1 MTKNIGAYIEAVS
14 TSYWG
19 APTARRGRELRW
31 GNHGSKSVDLQ
42 KGTWFDHEA
51 KEGGGVVDLVRREE
65 GATIG
70 NNIASILQRKFG
82 IDMQVQERLAPR
94 NYLSKIF
101 DYFDEDGVLRYQ
113 VQRFE
118 PKDFRQRRPDD
129 KGGWINNMEGVEALP
144 YALPSLLANK
154 NRAIYIVEGEK
165 CADRLIREGKL
176 ATTNHG
182 GANNWKPEINK
193 WFKDRLVVV
202 LPDNDEAGQRH
213 ADRVCHNLV
222 GIAAEI
228 RRIDLPGLKEKG
240 DIVDWLDIGNSV
252 QDLRKL
258 VDAAAPLGAVD
269 EPGEVE
275 PEVSADV
282 FETYS
287 IMQIRGLPPVEWTID
302 GVIPQNSF
310 SVMYGEP
317 GAGKSFLALDM
328 ALSVAHN
335 QSWHGRAVWGGA
347 VLYIAGEGVGGL
359 GKRIK
364 AWQAYHGVLCDAP
377 LFVLPTAVRMRE
389 DDEVEKLM
397 RTIDGLGVDF
407 SCVFIDT
414 VARALLGGDENSATD
429 MGMFVNACDA
439 VKNHT
444 KAAVVG
450 IHHSGK
456 DVARGMRGST
466 ALLGAVDASVRV
478 SRSDNALSMKMEKQ
492 KDAEPIEDLVFDMQK
507 IQIIGDSSI
516 VLEKS
521 ESAVQFR
528 PKLSGA
534 QRIAL
539 EALRQAIIDEGKQ
552 SVTIKQFHDAHAR
565 LAPDDSASRSKAR
578 GRLQEMGV
586 IGISGGMVTE
596 IREKTPDT

>member
-1 MTKNIGAYIEAVS
+1 MTKNIGAYIEEVS

-19 APTARRGRELRW
+19 APTVRNRRELRW

-82 IDMQVQERLAPR
+82 IDRQVQEGLAPR

-118 PKDFRQRRPDD
+118 PKTFRQRRPDD

-144 YALPSLLANK
+144 YALPSLLLNK

-202 LPDNDEAGQRH
+202 IPDNDEAGRKH

-240 DIVDWLDIGNSV
+240 DIVDWLDSGNNV
-252 QDLRKL
+252 EDLREL
-258 VDAAAPLGAVD
+258 VEAAAPLEAVD
-269 EPGEVE
+269 EPDEIE
-275 PEVSADV
+275 PEAPANV

-287 IMQIRGLPPVEWTID
+287 IVQIRGLPPVEWTID

-397 RTIDGLGVDF
+397 RTIDGLGVNF

-439 VKNHT
+439 IKNHT
-444 KAAVVG
+444 KAAVIG

-492 KDAEPIEDLVFDMQK
+492 KDAEPIEDLAFDMQK

-528 PKLSGA
+528 PRLSGA

-539 EALRQAIIDEGKQ
+539 EALRQAMIDEGKQ

>member
-1 MTKNIGAYIEAVS
+1 MTKNIGAYIEEVS

-19 APTARRGRELRW
+19 APTVRNRRELRW

-70 NNIASILQRKFG
+70 NNISSILQRKFG
-82 IDMQVQERLAPR
+82 INRQVQEGLAPR

-118 PKDFRQRRPDD
+118 PKTFRQRRPDD

-144 YALPSLLANK
+144 YALPSLLLNK

-202 LPDNDEAGQRH
+202 IPDNDEAGRKH

-240 DIVDWLDIGNSV
+240 DIVDWLDSGNNV
-252 QDLRKL
+252 EDLREL
-258 VDAAAPLGAVD
+258 VEAAAPLEAVD
-269 EPGEVE
+269 EPDEIE
-275 PEVSADV
+275 PEAPANV

-287 IMQIRGLPPVEWTID
+287 IVQIRGLPPVEWTID

-397 RTIDGLGVDF
+397 RTIDGLGVNF

-439 VKNHT
+439 IKNHT
-444 KAAVVG
+444 KAAVIG

-492 KDAEPIEDLVFDMQK
+492 KDAEPIEDLAFDMQK

-521 ESAVQFR
+521 ENVVQFR
-528 PKLSGA
+528 PRLSGA

-539 EALRQAIIDEGKQ
+539 EALRQAMIDEGKQ

-565 LAPDDSASRSKAR
+565 LAPYDSASRSKAR
-578 GRLQEMGV
+578 GRLQEMGI
-586 IGISGGMVTE
+586 IGISGDTVTE

>member
-1 MTKNIGAYIEAVS
+1 MTKNIGAYIEEVS

-82 IDMQVQERLAPR
+82 IDTQVQERLAPR

-118 PKDFRQRRPDD
+118 PKTFRQRRPDD

-154 NRAIYIVEGEK
+154 NRAIYVVEGEK
-165 CADRLIREGKL
+165 CADRLIHEGKL

-202 LPDNDEAGQRH
+202 IPDNDEAGRKH

-240 DIVDWLDIGNSV
+240 DIVDWLDSGNSV
-252 QDLRKL
+252 EDLREL
-258 VDAAAPLGAVD
+258 VEAAAPLEAVD
-269 EPGEVE
+269 EPDDVK

-287 IMQIRGLPPVEWTID
+287 IMQIRSLPPVEWTID

-364 AWQAYHGVLCDAP
+364 AWQAYYGVLCDAP

-507 IQIIGDSSI
+507 IQIISDSSI

-586 IGISGGMVTE
+586 IGISDGMVTE

>member
-82 IDMQVQERLAPR
+82 IDMRVQERLAPR

-118 PKDFRQRRPDD
+118 PKTFRQRRPDD

-154 NRAIYIVEGEK
+154 NRAIYVVEGEK
-165 CADRLIREGKL
+165 CADRLIHEGKL

-202 LPDNDEAGQRH
+202 IPDNDEAGRKH

-240 DIVDWLDIGNSV
+240 DIVDWLDSGNSV
-252 QDLRKL
+252 EDLREL
-258 VDAAAPLGAVD
+258 VEAAAPLEAVD
-269 EPGEVE
+269 ELDDVK

-287 IMQIRGLPPVEWTID
+287 IMQIRSLPPVEWTID

-364 AWQAYHGVLCDAP
+364 AWQAYYGVLCDAP

-507 IQIIGDSSI
+507 IQIISDSSI

-586 IGISGGMVTE
+586 IGISDGMVTE

>member
-1 MTKNIGAYIEAVS
+1 MTKNIGAYIEEVS

-82 IDMQVQERLAPR
+82 IDMRVQERLAPR

-118 PKDFRQRRPDD
+118 PKTFRQRRPDD

-154 NRAIYIVEGEK
+154 NRAIYVVEGEK

-202 LPDNDEAGQRH
+202 IPDNDEAGRKH

-240 DIVDWLDIGNSV
+240 DIVDWLDSGNSV
-252 QDLRKL
+252 EDLREL
-258 VDAAAPLGAVD
+258 VEAAAPLEAVD
-269 EPGEVE
+269 EPDEVE

-287 IMQIRGLPPVEWTID
+287 IMQIRSLPPVEWTID

-364 AWQAYHGVLCDAP
+364 AWQAYYGVLCDAP

-586 IGISGGMVTE
+586 IGISDGMVTE

>member
-1 MTKNIGAYIEAVS
+1 MTKNIGAYIEEVS

-82 IDMQVQERLAPR
+82 IDMRVQERLAPR

-118 PKDFRQRRPDD
+118 PKTFRQRRPDD

-154 NRAIYIVEGEK
+154 NRAIYVVEGEK

-202 LPDNDEAGQRH
+202 IPDNDEAGRKH

-240 DIVDWLDIGNSV
+240 DIVDWLDSGNSV
-252 QDLRKL
+252 EDLREL
-258 VDAAAPLGAVD
+258 VEAAAPLEAVD
-269 EPGEVE
+269 ELDDVK

-287 IMQIRGLPPVEWTID
+287 IMQIRSLPPVEWTID

-364 AWQAYHGVLCDAP
+364 AWQAYYGVLCDAP

-507 IQIIGDSSI
+507 IQIIDDSSI

-596 IREKTPDT
+596 MREKAPDT

>member
-1 MTKNIGAYIEAVS
+1 MTKNIGAYIEEVS

-82 IDMQVQERLAPR
+82 IDMRVQERLAPR

-118 PKDFRQRRPDD
+118 PKTFRQRRPDD

-154 NRAIYIVEGEK
+154 NRAIYVVEGEK
-165 CADRLIREGKL
+165 CADRLIHEGKL

-202 LPDNDEAGQRH
+202 IPDNDEAGRKH

-240 DIVDWLDIGNSV
+240 DIVDWLDSGNSV
-252 QDLRKL
+252 EDLREL
-258 VDAAAPLGAVD
+258 VEAAAPLEAVD
-269 EPGEVE
+269 ELDDVK

-287 IMQIRGLPPVEWTID
+287 IMQIRSLPPVEWTID

-364 AWQAYHGVLCDAP
+364 AWQAYYGVLCDAP

-478 SRSDNALSMKMEKQ
+478 SRSDNALSMKVEKQ

-596 IREKTPDT
+596 MREKAPDT

>member
-1 MTKNIGAYIEAVS
+1 MTKNIGAYIEEVS

-19 APTARRGRELRW
+19 APTVRNRRELRW

-70 NNIASILQRKFG
+70 NNIAGILQRKFG
-82 IDMQVQERLAPR
+82 IDRQVQERLAPR
-94 NYLSKIF
+94 NFLSKIF

-118 PKDFRQRRPDD
+118 PKTFRQRRPDD

-144 YALPSLLANK
+144 YALPSLLLNK

-202 LPDNDEAGQRH
+202 IPDNDEAGRKH

-222 GIAAEI
+222 GIAAEV
-228 RRIDLPGLKEKG
+228 RRINLPGLKEKG
-240 DIVDWLDIGNSV
+240 DIVDWLDSGNSV

-258 VDAAAPLGAVD
+258 ADAAAPLEAVD
-269 EPGEVE
+269 EPDEVE

-439 VKNHT
+439 IKNHT

-492 KDAEPIEDLVFDMQK
+492 KDAEPIEDLAFDMQK

-528 PKLSGA
+528 PRLSGA

-539 EALRQAIIDEGKQ
+539 EALRQAMIDEGQQ

-578 GRLQEMGV
+578 GRLQEMGI

>member
-1 MTKNIGAYIEAVS
+1 MAKNIGAYIEEIS

>member
-1 MTKNIGAYIEAVS
+1 MTKNIGAYIEEIS

-118 PKDFRQRRPDD
+118 PKTFRQRRPDD

-202 LPDNDEAGQRH
+202 IPDNDEAGQRH

-240 DIVDWLDIGNSV
+240 DIVDWLDSGNSV

-258 VDAAAPLGAVD
+258 ADAAAPLEAVD
-269 EPGEVE
+269 EPDEVE

-287 IMQIRGLPPVEWTID
+287 IMQIRSLPPVEWTID

-364 AWQAYHGVLCDAP
+364 AWQAYYGVLCDAP

-528 PKLSGA
+528 PKLSSA

-539 EALRQAIIDEGKQ
+539 EALRQAVIDEGKQ

>member
-1 MTKNIGAYIEAVS
+1 MTKNIGAYIEEVS

-82 IDMQVQERLAPR
+82 IDMRVQERLAPR

-118 PKDFRQRRPDD
+118 PKTFRQRRPDD

-154 NRAIYIVEGEK
+154 NRAIYVVEGEK

-202 LPDNDEAGQRH
+202 IPDNDEAGRKH

-240 DIVDWLDIGNSV
+240 DIVDWLDSGNSV
-252 QDLRKL
+252 EDLREL
-258 VDAAAPLGAVD
+258 VEAAAPLEAVD
-269 EPGEVE
+269 EPDDVK

-287 IMQIRGLPPVEWTID
+287 IMQIRSLPPVEWTID

-364 AWQAYHGVLCDAP
+364 AWQAYYGVLCDAP

-596 IREKTPDT
+596 MREKAPDT

>member
-1 MTKNIGAYIEAVS
+1 MTKNIGAYIEEVS

-19 APTARRGRELRW
+19 APTARNRRELRW

-70 NNIASILQRKFG
+70 NNIAGILQRKFG
-82 IDMQVQERLAPR
+82 IDRQVQERLAPR

-118 PKDFRQRRPDD
+118 PKTFRQRRPDD

-202 LPDNDEAGQRH
+202 IPDNDEAGRKH

-222 GIAAEI
+222 GVAAEI

-240 DIVDWLDIGNSV
+240 DIVDWLDSGNSV

-258 VDAAAPLGAVD
+258 ADAAAPLEAVD
-269 EPGEVE
+269 EPDEAE

-287 IMQIRGLPPVEWTID
+287 IMQIRSLPPVEWMID

-335 QSWHGRAVWGGA
+335 QLWHGRAVWGGA

-439 VKNHT
+439 IKNHT
-444 KAAVVG
+444 KAAVIG

-492 KDAEPIEDLVFDMQK
+492 KDAEPIEDLAFDMQK

-528 PKLSGA
+528 PRLSGA

-539 EALRQAIIDEGKQ
+539 EALRQAMIDEGKQ

-578 GRLQEMGV
+578 GRLQEMGI
-586 IGISGGMVTE
+586 IGISGDTVTE